1 MAKEISLRRMV
12 YVGIGLVITE
22 AAFSAFVVL
31 PRLAKHSELI
41 DSIRSYRIIS
51 IIRLIVVIALLA
63 LFIPNRHNIG
73 RIQAFLKLAGV
84 LVILLSFP
92 LFSGANYYS
101 DVDDVAILLTICL
114 VANLIA
120 GILFIAVP
128 IKFERS
134 TSEE

>member
-1 MAKEISLRRMV
+1 MPKETTLRRMV
-12 YVGIGLVITE
+12 SVGIGLVITE
-22 AAFSAFVVL
+22 AAFLAFVAL
-31 PRLAKHSELI
+31 PRLAKHPELI

-51 IIRLIVVIALLA
+51 IIRLIVVVALLV
-63 LFIPNRHNIG
+63 LFIPNRDNIG

-92 LFSGANYYS
+92 MFSGAVYYS
-101 DVDDVAILLTICL
+101 DIDDVAILLSICL

-128 IKFERS
+128 IKLGRS